1 MTANRLSFLAIVL
14 FILGTLVRAQAQ
26 DTYAYVERDSTLYMD
41 VYAPAGEPNGYTLL
55 HMFGGGFV
63 MGERNNEWNAKY
75 CRQLQQS
82 GYRVVAIDYRLGL
95 KGVTKVSPLHR
106 EPLEN
111 ALYMAVED
119 CSAAV
124 AYLVK
129 HAAELGIDPAK
140 IIIEGSSAGA
150 ITVLMT
156 EYGRCNRLPFV
167 SELPEGWAPAGV
179 VAYSGAIYSKQGKV
193 QWRDSTVAPMLLYH
207 GIDDQLVPYKQI
219 RFGKIGFFGTDALV
233 KQLEKYNLR
242 YAVYRYKGKGHDIST
257 AGRVG
262 VEELNLFVKQFI
274 TDRRKLHTDVTIR
287 DEQFPEFEFGS
298 LRVKDLYKR

>member
-1 MTANRLSFLAIVL
+1 MATKRLSLLAAAL
-14 FILGTLVRAQAQ
+14 LALGTLTCIQAQ
-26 DTYAYVERDSTLYMD
+26 DTYAYVERDSTLYLD
-41 VYAPAGEPNGYTLL
+41 IYAPAGEPNGYTVL
-55 HMFGGGFV
+55 HVFGGGFI
-63 MGERNNEWNAKY
+63 MGKRNDEWNAKY

-111 ALYMAVED
+111 AVFMAAED
-119 CSAAV
+119 CSAAI
-124 AYLVK
+124 AYLVQ
-129 HAAELGIDPAK
+129 HAAELGIDPKK

-179 VAYSGAIYSKQGKV
+179 VSYSGAIYSKQGKV
-193 QWRDSTVAPMLLYH
+193 QWPDSTVAPMLLYH
-207 GIDDQLVPYKQI
+207 GIDDELVPYKQI
-219 RFGKIGFFGTDALV
+219 QFGKIGFFGTDALV

-242 YAVYRYKGKGHDIST
+242 YAVYRYKGQGHEIST
-257 AGRVG
+257 AGRVAI
-262 VEELNLFVKQFI
+262 EELNLFVKQFI
-274 TDRRKLHTDVTIR
+274 TDQRKLHTDVTIR
-287 DEQFPEFEFGS
+287 DEHFPEFPFGR
-298 LRVKDLYKR
+298 LRAKDLYKR